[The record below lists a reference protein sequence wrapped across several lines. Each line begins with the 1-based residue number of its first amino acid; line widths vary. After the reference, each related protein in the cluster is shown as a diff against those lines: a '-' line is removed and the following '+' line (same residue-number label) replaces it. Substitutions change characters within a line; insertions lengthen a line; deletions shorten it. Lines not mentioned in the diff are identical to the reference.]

1 MEPTVTVALIAAG
14 AKLFKT
20 FIQVWSTSR
29 GIDNT
34 QKKVKKWISANYDSL
49 HDCLSTDSVNL
60 LADIDGGKRQGLA
73 DFINVLYPKHRLR
86 KRALGLLQREFRY
99 RLEFL
104 VLLGVLRHLPA
115 IGCYELTRLG
125 VAFLEQARAKRHY
138 RKVLLKQ

>member
-1 MEPTVTVALIAAG
+1 MEPTVTAALIGAG

-34 QKKVKKWISANYDSL
+34 QRRVKNWISANYDSL
-49 HDCLSTDSVNL
+49 HDCLSTDSVKL
-60 LADIDGGKRQGLA
+60 LAEIDGGRRQGLE

-86 KRALGLLQREFRY
+86 KRALGLLRREFRY

-115 IGCYELTRLG
+115 ISRYELTRLG
-125 VAFLEQARAKRHY
+125 VAFLAQARAKRHY
-138 RKVLLKQ
+138 RKILLR